1 MDAHEE
7 TGEKIKYIDDAMSE
21 FLNWLTKENYVYYCP
36 FLI

>member
-7 TGEKIKYIDDAMSE
+7 TGETIKYIDDAMSE
-21 FLNWLTKENYVYYCP
+21 SLNWLTHENYVYYCP